1 MSFQVGLGAR
11 SLLLKPPSWQRKA
24 REESLFPIH
33 RLSPFYGK
41 LAGKLQVWGCM
52 MEIKITG
59 MKDAAVLFHL
69 VLAFAGAPIIS

>member
-1 MSFQVGLGAR
+1 MSFQVGLRAQ
-11 SLLLKPPSWQRKA
+11 SLLLKPPSWQRRA
-24 REESLFPIH
+24 REESLFPI
-33 RLSPFYGK
+33 RPLSPFHGK

-59 MKDAAVLFHL
+59 MKAAPVLFHP